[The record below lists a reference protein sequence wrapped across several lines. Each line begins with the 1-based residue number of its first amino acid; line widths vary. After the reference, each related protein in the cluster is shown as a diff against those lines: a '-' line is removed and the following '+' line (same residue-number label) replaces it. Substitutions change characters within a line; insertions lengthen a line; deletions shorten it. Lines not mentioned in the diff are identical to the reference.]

1 MTVGKLRELLAAF
14 PDEMEAVISL
24 NTDLEGFVRGRI
36 DDDVQAL
43 TFPMKETEITGGG
56 MTTSSVIKTR
66 CVIFGYET

>member
-24 NTDLEGFVRGRI
+24 NTDLEGFVHGRI

-56 MTTSSVIKTR
+56 MTTSSVTKTR

>member
-43 TFPMKETEITGGG
+43 TFP
-56 MTTSSVIKTR
+56 V
-66 CVIFGYET
+66 